1 MAGVAF
7 PGRRH
12 ARALAGARLAV
23 SPRIG
28 FVELEGEVA
37 AGFEAAA
44 DVCARLGA
52 SVVHVDPP
60 LELDILSDYFDVFG
74 AEMLAYHRRFDG
86 ARELYRPSIREFVE
100 RAEERALP
108 AEAYVAAQG
117 RRRDLAAAWADWLA
131 AERIDAVLEPTVPE
145 VARLRGPGYDHAGS
159 DLALILLTHYW
170 NWTGL
175 PVVALPAGLGA
186 ESGLPVGVSLIGPA
200 GSDWRL
206 LELGIELQAELGVPA
221 PQRIGGPP
229 KSVV

>member
-1 MAGVAF
+1 M
-7 PGRRH
+7 
-12 ARALAGARLAV
+12 
-23 SPRIG
+23 
-28 FVELEGEVA
+28 
-37 AGFEAAA
+37 
-44 DVCARLGA
+44 
-52 SVVHVDPP
+52 
-60 LELDILSDYFDVFG
+60 
-74 AEMLAYHRRFDG
+74 
-86 ARELYRPSIREFVE
+86 
-100 RAEERALP
+100 
-108 AEAYVAAQG
+108 
-117 RRRDLAAAWADWLA
+117 
-131 AERIDAVLEPTVPE
+131 PE

-206 LELGIELQAELGVPA
+206 LELGDRAQAELGVPA